1 VLTDQQM
8 GEPAILK
15 NAYVTLTEIETARR
29 GLDLAQSNPFRL
41 RCGAVDGRLAFGE
54 HRRFRIPS
62 I

>member
-29 GLDLAQSNPFRL
+29 GLDLAQPNPFRL
-41 RCGAVDGRLAFGE
+41 RLLLMRVM
-54 HRRFRIPS
+54 S
-62 I
+62 